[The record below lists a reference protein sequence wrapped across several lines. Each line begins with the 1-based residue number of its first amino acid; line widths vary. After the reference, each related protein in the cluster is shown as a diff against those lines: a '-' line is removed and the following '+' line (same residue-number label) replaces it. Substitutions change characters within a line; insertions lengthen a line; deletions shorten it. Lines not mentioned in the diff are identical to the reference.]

1 MIQTVLG
8 RVLPETLWHFQPHEH
23 LFVHPTPASKK
34 SPALEISSE
43 EKSLAE
49 LLEYRQKGG
58 GAIADAQPLGAGRD
72 ARVLRELS
80 RKSGVSI
87 VAVTGYHVDMFYREG
102 DPLPSLGE
110 EALYERFSRE
120 LREGCEECVEV
131 LPGAVKAAIGP
142 AGSLDK
148 FRARLRAAARAAAD
162 AGTALILH
170 TQAGEDA
177 VDAVRI
183 CGDCALAPERILVC
197 HVDRQAEDFSV
208 HEAVAKTGAYL
219 EYDTIGRFKYH
230 DDPSEIRLILHML
243 ERGYGDKLL
252 LALDTTAAR
261 LQSYGG
267 EIGLTYLLE
276 RFLPALRRQGVSE
289 EEIAQMTR
297 RNPAKALRLET

>member
-8 RVLPETLWHFQPHEH
+8 RVLPEALGHFQPHEH

-34 SPALEISSE
+34 SPALEIGSR

-49 LLEYRQKGG
+49 LLEYRRMGG
-58 GAIADAQPLGAGRD
+58 GAIVDAQPLGAGRD
-72 ARVLRELS
+72 AGILRELS

-87 VAVTGYHVDMFYREG
+87 VTVTGYHLEMFYREG
-102 DPLPSLGE
+102 DPLLSLGE
-110 EALYERFSRE
+110 EALYARFFRE
-120 LREGCEECVEV
+120 LREGCEECGAV

-142 AGSLDK
+142 AGSLNG

-177 VDAVRI
+177 VEAVRI
-183 CGDCALAPERILVC
+183 CEACALAPERILVC
-197 HVDRQAEDFSV
+197 HADRQAGDFSV